1 MRFGSGRTNWTITS
15 AISEIPPAAS
25 HGTVSAPAS
34 TSLPANIGLKTVGPR
49 IAPKTEPKS
58 TYEIPRAR
66 RAGGYMSPAAVR
78 MSSATALAAPIIPKP
93 AITAKV
99 ESVRVASAVN
109 AQPAAPTT
117 KPKLIT
123 GVRPNLSIIRPAG
136 TEVRADAVRKIAG
149 PSPSSPRTPV
159 TRTKV
164 SEDTAATNC
173 RTAEFT
179 AIVAARRTVFRRIG
193 SAGAGWLTTGSFNQY
208 WFNGLREA
216 RGDRRPARRRAR
228 RLRVVRSAAD
238 HHRRGAHVSA
248 RGFSSAIRGRETAAR
263 HLQDRPAVRRRT
275 DPLPHG
281 ERSAHG
287 CSPDHRPQ
295 RPGRDHPQASEA
307 ECRR

>member
-99 ESVRVASAVN
+99 ESMRVASAVN

-123 GVRPNLSIIRPAG
+123 GVRPKRSIIRPAG
-136 TEVRADAVRKIAG
+136 TEVSADAVRKIAG

-159 TRTKV
+159 TSTKV
-164 SEDTAATNC
+164 REDTAATSW
-173 RTAEFT
+173 RTAELT
-179 AIVAARRTVFRRIG
+179 AIVAARITVFRRIG
-193 SAGAGWLTTGSFNQY
+193 RAGADWLTTGSFNQY
-208 WFNGLREA
+208 CFNGPREA
-216 RGDRRPARRRAR
+216 RGDRRPAQGGAAC
-228 RLRVVRSAAD
+228 LVV
-238 HHRRGAHVSA
+238 
-248 RGFSSAIRGRETAAR
+248 T
-263 HLQDRPAVRRRT
+263 LLAVDT
-275 DPLPHG
+275 LG
-281 ERSAHG
+281 
-287 CSPDHRPQ
+287 
-295 RPGRDHPQASEA
+295 
-307 ECRR
+307 